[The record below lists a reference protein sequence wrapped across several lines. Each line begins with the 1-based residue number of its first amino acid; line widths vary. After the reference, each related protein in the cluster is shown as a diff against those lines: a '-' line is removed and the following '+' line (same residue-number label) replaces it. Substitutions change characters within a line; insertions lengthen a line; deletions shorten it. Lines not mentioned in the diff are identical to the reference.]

1 MGFTITQNG
10 YERTLVITDNVMTIS
25 SESSRNSY
33 NLSSATELSIKEN
46 TIDSF
51 TYALPFIGAPATG
64 FGYLYFTMGTVSPS
78 VFGSFFIVLGVGLAL
93 VALVTYLRGAEGDKI
108 EITFDNGNSVEFVL
122 TDGNTEAITSAFRNA
137 TEQSPSEEHPEV
149 QNKNN

>member
-1 MGFTITQNG
+1 MGFTVTQQG
-10 YERTLVITDNVMTIS
+10 SEKTLVITNNVMTIS

-33 NLSSATELSIKEN
+33 NLSSATELSITEN

-51 TYALPFIGAPATG
+51 TYALPFIGILPTG
-64 FGYLYFTMGTVSPS
+64 FGYLYFTMGDVSPR

-93 VALVTYLRGAEGDKI
+93 VALVTYLRGADGDKI
-108 EITFDNGNSVEFVL
+108 EITFDNGNSVQFVL
-122 TDGNTEAITSAFRNA
+122 TDGNSEAITSAFRDA
-137 TEQSPSEEHPEV
+137 TEQFPSEEQPEV